1 MSAPEIHTPM
11 TVNARITSDTGTAL
25 VMLRH
30 PFAAAHQLSTP
41 ASILKIYV
49 RQRKGDISGS
59 DQVFKKYQMN
69 YFACHYTL
77 EH

>member
-30 PFAAAHQLSTP
+30 PFAAAHQLQAQVVDTSLAPYEIKRPLAGLTIQVWP
-41 ASILKIYV
+41 PLY
-49 RQRKGDISGS
+49 RQ
-59 DQVFKKYQMN
+59 
-69 YFACHYTL
+69 
-77 EH
+77 E